1 MQDHCIRCRSER
13 QWNNLRKVFYIFHR
27 KKRFFIIVRSKPNI
41 KMKFP
46 SSWTPSEV
54 EVAEA
59 YGDTLSNLKM
69 NSKPIIN
76 TLTELANAYSKEHSN
91 VIVYLIEERIKE
103 VYHSFYCLF
112 FCFHLIFLSVFLTFK
127 MLYYCVLSFYIVK
140 WVKNIFKMAQLG
152 KLWYVGWLRMCICL
166 SLSHFLCYT

>member
-1 MQDHCIRCRSER
+1 
-13 QWNNLRKVFYIFHR
+13 
-27 KKRFFIIVRSKPNI
+27 
-41 KMKFP
+41 MKFP

-91 VIVYLIEERIKE
+91 VITYLIEERIKE
-103 VYHSFYCLF
+103 V
-112 FCFHLIFLSVFLTFK
+112 
-127 MLYYCVLSFYIVK
+127 
-140 WVKNIFKMAQLG
+140 
-152 KLWYVGWLRMCICL
+152 
-166 SLSHFLCYT
+166 